1 MGERGDGGGPRPW
14 ERLSSR
20 QVAEYEM
27 FRVREDCSRSPKD
40 GKEQTFHIAESS
52 GGVVILALTD
62 DCRMVMV
69 EQFRHPRRK
78 VGLELPA
85 GVLDDGESPEDAAER
100 ELREET
106 GYAGETPRILG
117 CVDLNPSWQVTLV
130 HVALVRGAKRAG
142 DKDEDEGEDI
152 RVRLVPLAEL
162 RRMVTSGEVDA
173 GSTLAALALWDWKED
188 GFREA
193 G

>member
-1 MGERGDGGGPRPW
+1 MGERGDDGGPRPW

-27 FRVREDCSRSPKD
+27 FRVREDRSRSPKD

-62 DCRMVMV
+62 DDRVVMV
-69 EQFRHPRRK
+69 EQFRHARRK

-85 GVLDDGESPEDAAER
+85 GVLDDGESPEEAAER

-106 GYAGETPRILG
+106 GYEGDEPRILG

-142 DKDEDEGEDI
+142 EKDEDEGEDI
-152 RVRLVPLAEL
+152 RVHLVPVAEL
-162 RRMVTSGEVDA
+162 RRMATSGEVDA
-173 GSTLAALALWDWKED
+173 GSTLAALALWDWKE
-188 GFREA
+188 GGSREA